1 MNSSTIAHFAASKRV
16 LLALVLALG
25 LMLVG
30 ETEARN
36 DSSSNSPQASSKR
49 SQNMKIN
56 ITIRDRVLTAT
67 LADNPTARDFVSFL
81 PLNVSMNDLFGREK
95 YGDLPKPLSKDGP
108 RKNRYEVG
116 DIGYWS
122 PDHQFAVYYRQDGET
137 IPSPGI
143 IPIAWIDCGA
153 EAFNV
158 PGSVKISI
166 EVAKVYPVD

>member
-67 LADNPTARDFVSFL
+67 LADNLTARDFVSFL

-95 YGDLPKPLSKDGP
+95 YGELPKPLSEDGP
-108 RKNRYEVG
+108 RKDRYEVG

-143 IPIAWIDCGA
+143 IPIGRIDSGA

-158 PGSVKISI
+158 PGSVKVSI
-166 EVAKVYPVD
+166 KIAKVYPVD